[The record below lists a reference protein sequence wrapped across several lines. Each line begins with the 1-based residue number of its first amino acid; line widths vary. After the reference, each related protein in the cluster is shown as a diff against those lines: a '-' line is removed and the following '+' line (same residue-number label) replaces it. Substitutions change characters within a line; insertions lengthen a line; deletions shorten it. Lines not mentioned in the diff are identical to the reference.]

1 MAAELD
7 DAAVAD
13 DEEDVEESGAVSWLA
28 LITQLL
34 SELQEYPNGQ
44 HPVPHVGSV
53 PVSAVVMSEMSGC
66 AVAFCCVI
74 SHVMD
79 LITEQELPDGQHN
92 TVVLAASTTQSEE
105 GPQQKLD
112 GSPA

>member
-1 MAAELD
+1 
-7 DAAVAD
+7 
-13 DEEDVEESGAVSWLA
+13 
-28 LITQLL
+28 
-34 SELQEYPNGQ
+34 
-44 HPVPHVGSV
+44 
-53 PVSAVVMSEMSGC
+53 
-66 AVAFCCVI
+66 
-74 SHVMD
+74 MD